1 MLRPSSPTAW
11 ALAVAL
17 ALPAVAAAHGRDPH
31 ARTATANGWLSSLSA
46 ARKEA
51 KKSNKPILAVLR
63 CFD

>member
-1 MLRPSSPTAW
+1 
-11 ALAVAL
+11 
-17 ALPAVAAAHGRDPH
+17 VAAS
-31 ARTATANGWLSSLSA
+31 NGWLSSLSA